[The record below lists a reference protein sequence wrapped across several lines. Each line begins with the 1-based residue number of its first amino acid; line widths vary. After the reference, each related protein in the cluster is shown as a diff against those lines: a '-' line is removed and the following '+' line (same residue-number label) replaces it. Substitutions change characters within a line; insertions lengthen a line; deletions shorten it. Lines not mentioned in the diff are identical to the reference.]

1 MSKKLVN
8 YLIILG
14 MPFIIMGCSQQQTP
28 QPESSVKN
36 DNKIEDK
43 TNTEKASVVYLSY
56 SGTATDD
63 GNITGKNTSEEFHLF
78 IKNDV
83 KNIVYVISRFNYGL
97 WSSKKLIPAE
107 LKPMI
112 QTYKA
117 DIASSKKLESADKTV
132 EYHEITSLNSI
143 VETEEID

>member
-1 MSKKLVN
+1 MNKKLIS
-8 YLIILG
+8 YLVVIGFSFMIS
-14 MPFIIMGCSQQQTP
+14 CTQQQTP
-28 QPESSVKN
+28 QPESSSKN

-43 TNTEKASVVYLSY
+43 TSTEKGSIAYLSY

-83 KNIVYVISRFNYGL
+83 ENIVYVISRFNYGL
-97 WSSKKLIPAE
+97 WSSKKLMPSE

-112 QTYKA
+112 QTYKV
-117 DIASSKKLESADKTV
+117 DIASSKKLESSDKTV
-132 EYHEITSLNSI
+132 EYHEIIALNSMI
-143 VETEEID
+143 ETEEID